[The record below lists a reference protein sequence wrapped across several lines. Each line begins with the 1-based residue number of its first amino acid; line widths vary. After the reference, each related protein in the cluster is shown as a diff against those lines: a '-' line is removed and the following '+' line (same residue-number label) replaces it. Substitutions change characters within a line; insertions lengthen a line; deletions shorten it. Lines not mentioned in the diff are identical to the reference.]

1 MKGTD
6 EVRLQG
12 GWWLKEARLEV
23 AGEMVKAIGEEEPE
37 GSREKEERKRRIDR
51 ETGLEKWGVR
61 GVGESL
67 IKEKGSGSLILFDQ
81 RLRLVR
87 SWAGLV

>member
-51 ETGLEKWGVR
+51 ETGFEK
-61 GVGESL
+61 
-67 IKEKGSGSLILFDQ
+67 
-81 RLRLVR
+81 
-87 SWAGLV
+87 